1 MVKRVLQEIQS
12 RILCNN
18 IILGYPEL
26 KCEKDKV
33 NLHCFYPEYTSQA
46 EDNLGD
52 YLSKVVVEWMLEQK
66 SLTLSTKISEG
77 VRKHL
82 YAIGSIMLMGYQN
95 ATVWGTGFPFSPSY
109 LRAIFNS
116 KYFRK
121 LDIRAVRGPLSRKI
135 LVDLGFDC
143 SSVYGDPAVR
153 MPLIYTPHDIEVQLD
168 YLVIPDFSMEN
179 TIRKII
185 PEDHIISMKTKD
197 YKKVIN
203 KICSAKVVVSSSLH
217 GIILAEAYGIP
228 AVFVQDRPE
237 KFNFKY
243 QDWYESTN
251 RTMEVYTNLEKALT
265 VEKKEVP
272 DLNQMRKNLIDSF
285 PYDLWN

>member
-95 ATVWGTGFPFSPSY
+95 ATVWGTGFPFSP
-109 LRAIFNS
+109 
-116 KYFRK
+116 
-121 LDIRAVRGPLSRKI
+121 G
-135 LVDLGFDC
+135 
-143 SSVYGDPAVR
+143 
-153 MPLIYTPHDIEVQLD
+153 M
-168 YLVIPDFSMEN
+168 M
-179 TIRKII
+179 
-185 PEDHIISMKTKD
+185 
-197 YKKVIN
+197 
-203 KICSAKVVVSSSLH
+203 
-217 GIILAEAYGIP
+217 
-228 AVFVQDRPE
+228 
-237 KFNFKY
+237 
-243 QDWYESTN
+243 
-251 RTMEVYTNLEKALT
+251 
-265 VEKKEVP
+265 
-272 DLNQMRKNLIDSF
+272 
-285 PYDLWN
+285 

>member
-1 MVKRVLQEIQS
+1 
-12 RILCNN
+12 
-18 IILGYPEL
+18 
-26 KCEKDKV
+26 
-33 NLHCFYPEYTSQA
+33 
-46 EDNLGD
+46 
-52 YLSKVVVEWMLEQK
+52 
-66 SLTLSTKISEG
+66 
-77 VRKHL
+77 
-82 YAIGSIMLMGYQN
+82 
-95 ATVWGTGFPFSPSY
+95 
-109 LRAIFNS
+109 
-116 KYFRK
+116 
-121 LDIRAVRGPLSRKI
+121 
-135 LVDLGFDC
+135 
-143 SSVYGDPAVR
+143 
-153 MPLIYTPHDIEVQLD
+153 
-168 YLVIPDFSMEN
+168 MEN

-285 PYDLWN
+285 PYDLWNSGADI